1 MANDSQEIY
10 EDMLATVF
18 AFFGIS
24 DWAEANQ
31 ITLFEYRIRN
41 RGYIMEQLVREKE
54 VYLQAYLNRAVKT
67 TTKDGKSYL
76 FREFKDFYDEKKR
89 WEKKLGKNHSVP
101 VNENLIAIAKRMQ
114 NYKKGG
120 Y

>member
-24 DWAEANQ
+24 DWAEANR

-41 RGYIMEQLVREKE
+41 RGHIMAQLDREKE
-54 VYLQAYLNRAVKT
+54 LYLQAFLNRAVKAT
-67 TTKDGKSYL
+67 SKDGKKYT
-76 FREFKDFYDEKKR
+76 FQKFGDFYDEKKR
-89 WEKKLGKNHSVP
+89 WNERLGKTHSVP

>member
-41 RGYIMEQLVREKE
+41 RGHIMAQLDREKE
-54 VYLQAYLNRAVKT
+54 LYLQAFLNRAVKA
-67 TTKDGKSYL
+67 TTKDGKKYT
-76 FREFKDFYDEKKR
+76 FQKFGDFYDEKKR
-89 WEKKLGKNHSVP
+89 WNEKLGKKQSDP

-114 NYKKGG
+114 NYRKGG

>member
-1 MANDSQEIY
+1 M
-10 EDMLATVF
+10 ATVF

-24 DWAEANQ
+24 DWSEANR

-41 RGYIMEQLVREKE
+41 RGHIMAQLEREKE
-54 VYLQAYLNRAVKT
+54 LYLQAFLNRNVKG
-67 TTKDGKSYL
+67 TTKDGKNYV
-76 FREFKDFYDEKKR
+76 FKDFKDFYNAEKR
-89 WEKKLGKNHSVP
+89 WKESLGKGHSTP
-101 VNENLIAIAKRMQ
+101 VNENLIAVAKRMQ

>member
-1 MANDSQEIY
+1 
-10 EDMLATVF
+10 MLATVF

-24 DWAEANQ
+24 DWTEANR
-31 ITLFEYRIRN
+31 ITLFEFRIRN
-41 RGYIMEQLVREKE
+41 RGHIMSQLEHEKNLH
-54 VYLQAYLNRAVKT
+54 LQAFLNRLVKA
-67 TTKDGKSYL
+67 TTKDGKEYKFKD
-76 FREFKDFYDEKKR
+76 FRDFYDEKKR
-89 WEKKLGKNHSVP
+89 WNEKLGKNHSVP